1 MQEKYELIKEGTE
14 LLLTKLR
21 KKQRNVQWYNLR
33 RIYKVNSLR
42 LRLHETML
50 RKEEMKIRMKL
61 IEEMSNPL
69 TREWTFVG
77 SQYSEF

>member
-42 LRLHETML
+42 LRLHETMT